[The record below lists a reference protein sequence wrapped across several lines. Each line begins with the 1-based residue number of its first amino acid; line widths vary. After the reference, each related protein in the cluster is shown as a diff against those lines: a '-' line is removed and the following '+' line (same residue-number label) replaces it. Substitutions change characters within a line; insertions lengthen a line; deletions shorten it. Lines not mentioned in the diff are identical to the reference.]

1 MNLPAALQA
10 VWRGSSSPAI
20 LSSIEI
26 LSLGWKKVSSSWILI
41 PQKPWQTGQSFLLSL
56 SENWPALVF
65 SSHPRSWRKSEP
77 WRGKWEAGGKRIFS
91 SWWIN
96 VCQQLVRARTLVRVG
111 NAMYGFPVSCWV
123 YISNINLFNLFVIS
137 HLLPRIIIQSWSF
150 PGIAKFSHFC
160 NCIEH
165 SNPNIFPFQS
175 CKVMPVSPGSNKPT
189 ALWWT
194 QNVIS
199 T

>member
-10 VWRGSSSPAI
+10 VWRGSSPAI

-26 LSLGWKKVSSSWILI
+26 LWRVFSLGWKKVSSSWILI

-65 SSHPRSWRKSEP
+65 SSHPRSWRKSVP
-77 WRGKWEAGGKRIFS
+77 WRGKWEAGGRRKFS

-123 YISNINLFNLFVIS
+123 YIELELSTTMSIFLNLSLLSSSVYFQENINIHND
-137 HLLPRIIIQSWSF
+137 
-150 PGIAKFSHFC
+150 
-160 NCIEH
+160 
-165 SNPNIFPFQS
+165 
-175 CKVMPVSPGSNKPT
+175 
-189 ALWWT
+189 
-194 QNVIS
+194 
-199 T
+199 